1 MTRSVASVLLA
12 LLGCAQRAPSPPTAE
27 TTLPPDAIVVLGHR
41 PSLTKR
47 GIGLEARARIAQG
60 VALYKAGIAPRILFS
75 GGLTDEQLIE
85 ADLMAEAALAD
96 GVPREA
102 ILRERTSRD
111 TIENARLSVASLKT
125 ALGLSRAPKVLL
137 VTSDY
142 HSARAT
148 HLFRCAGADV
158 VAMPVA
164 LALSADE
171 RAARDRSERWVR
183 LYYRFIDEC
192 KRAGGRG
199 SHAG

>member
-12 LLGCAQRAPSPPTAE
+12 LLGCTQRAPSPPMAE
-27 TTLPPDAIVVLGHR
+27 TALSPDAIVVLGHR

-60 VALYKAGIAPRILFS
+60 VALYKAGRAPRILFS

-102 ILRERTSRD
+102 ILRERGSRD
-111 TIENARLSVASLKT
+111 TIENARMSVASLKAT
-125 ALGLSRAPKVLL
+125 LGLSRAPKVLL

-148 HLFRCAGADV
+148 RLFRCAGADV

-171 RAARDRSERWVR
+171 RAARERSERWVR
-183 LYYRFIDEC
+183 LYYRLIDEC

-199 SHAG
+199 SRAD

>member
-1 MTRSVASVLLA
+1 VTRGVASVLLA
-12 LLGCAQRAPSPPTAE
+12 LFGCAQRAPSLPLPAPA
-27 TTLPPDAIVVLGHR
+27 LPPDAIVVLGHR

-47 GIGLEARARIAQG
+47 GIGLEARARITQG
-60 VALYKAGIAPRILFS
+60 VALYRAGRAPRILFS

-96 GVPREA
+96 GVPQAA
-102 ILRERTSRD
+102 ILRERASRD
-111 TIENARLSVASLKT
+111 TIENARMSVASLKAT
-125 ALGLSRAPKVLL
+125 LGLARAPKVLL

-142 HSARAT
+142 HSPRAT

-164 LALSADE
+164 LALTADE

-192 KRAGGRG
+192 KRAGGRR
-199 SHAG
+199 SHAD